1 MEVIMVNMNPEL
13 MKKAKAAQSAEE
25 LLTLAKENGME
36 LTKEDAAAYFT
47 RLHEK
52 KKELSEEELDNV
64 SGGGCGSDDTSPAA
78 PSNQLIIGSVIER
91 EECCPKCMET
101 QHKITAIQKHPTYN
115 NCMVISFQ
123 CISCNHE
130 SVIHMFG

>member
-1 MEVIMVNMNPEL
+1 MNMNPEL
-13 MKKAKAAQSAEE
+13 MKKAKAAKSAEE

-91 EECCPKCMET
+91 SQCCPQCREKR
-101 QHKITAIQKHPTYN
+101 HKIMAIQKHPAYD

-130 SVIHMFG
+130 SDVNAFGTFG

>member
-1 MEVIMVNMNPEL
+1 MMNMNPEL
-13 MKKAKAAQSAEE
+13 MKKAKAAKSAEE
-25 LLTLAKENGME
+25 LLALAKESGME

-64 SGGGCGSDDTSPAA
+64 SGGCGSDDSNPAK

-91 EECCPKCMET
+91 EECCPKCLET
-101 QHKITAIQKHPTYN
+101 QHKITAIQKRPGYD

-123 CISCNHE
+123 CINCNHE
-130 SVIHMFG
+130 SAIYVF